1 MKTEKPKNKK
11 PLIYYYFVML
21 IALMA
26 FNLFVTPMIQN
37 QRIKEVG
44 YSDLI
49 AALDEKQV
57 DEVEVDNQ
65 TGKIA
70 YTIKDNQKNVFVT
83 GIMPND
89 TTLTERLEQ
98 SGAQYT
104 AVIPQQNSFLMDM
117 LMWLVPIIIILGVG
131 QLFSKQLAKKMGA
144 NTMTFGKSSA
154 KIYVSAE
161 TGKTFQDVAGQ
172 DEAKE
177 ALNEIVDFLHNPD
190 KYKKLGAKMPKGALL
205 VGPPAGQG
213 GGGRSERPVLLDFR
227 FGICRDVRRH
237 GRRAGP

>member
-57 DEVEVDNQ
+57 EEVQVDNQ

-70 YTIKDNQKNVFVT
+70 YTIKDNKKNVFVT

-89 TTLTERLEQ
+89 ATLTERLEQ

-117 LMWLVPIIIILGVG
+117 LMWLVPVSYTHLAEAVVQFRADFFPGIAG
-131 QLFSKQLAKKMGA
+131 QLQEA
-144 NTMTFGKSSA
+144 
-154 KIYVSAE
+154 
-161 TGKTFQDVAGQ
+161 VAG
-172 DEAKE
+172 
-177 ALNEIVDFLHNPD
+177 L
-190 KYKKLGAKMPKGALL
+190 
-205 VGPPAGQG
+205 
-213 GGGRSERPVLLDFR
+213 
-227 FGICRDVRRH
+227 
-237 GRRAGP
+237 

>member
-57 DEVEVDNQ
+57 EEVQVDNQ

-70 YTIKDNQKNVFVT
+70 YTIKDNKKNVFVT

-89 TTLTERLEQ
+89 ATLTERLEQ

-190 KYKKLGAKMPKGALL
+190 KYKKLGCLLYTSPSPRDRQKSRMPSSA
-205 VGPPAGQG
+205 
-213 GGGRSERPVLLDFR
+213 
-227 FGICRDVRRH
+227 
-237 GRRAGP
+237 

>member
-70 YTIKDNQKNVFVT
+70 YTIKDNKKNVFVT

-131 QLFSKQLAKKMGA
+131 QLF
-144 NTMTFGKSSA
+144 
-154 KIYVSAE
+154 
-161 TGKTFQDVAGQ
+161 
-172 DEAKE
+172 
-177 ALNEIVDFLHNPD
+177 
-190 KYKKLGAKMPKGALL
+190 
-205 VGPPAGQG
+205 
-213 GGGRSERPVLLDFR
+213 
-227 FGICRDVRRH
+227 
-237 GRRAGP
+237 

>member
-1 MKTEKPKNKK
+1 
-11 PLIYYYFVML
+11 ML

-57 DEVEVDNQ
+57 EEVQVDNQ

-70 YTIKDNQKNVFVT
+70 YTIKDNKKNVFVT

-104 AVIPQQNSFLMDM
+104 AVIP
-117 LMWLVPIIIILGVG
+117 
-131 QLFSKQLAKKMGA
+131 
-144 NTMTFGKSSA
+144 
-154 KIYVSAE
+154 
-161 TGKTFQDVAGQ
+161 
-172 DEAKE
+172 
-177 ALNEIVDFLHNPD
+177 
-190 KYKKLGAKMPKGALL
+190 
-205 VGPPAGQG
+205 
-213 GGGRSERPVLLDFR
+213 
-227 FGICRDVRRH
+227 RRI
-237 GRRAGP
+237 PS